1 MAWQILYRRN
11 GHLLSGK
18 THQQKKDATEQAIR
32 EWQRQAFEG
41 YQLKELK

>member
-11 GHLLSGK
+11 GRWLPGK

-32 EWQRQAFEG
+32 EWQRQAFDG
-41 YQLKELK
+41 YQLKEVK

>member
-11 GHLLSGK
+11 GHWLPGK

-41 YQLKELK
+41 YQLKEAK